1 MGLDDQKDKGDE
13 MISFMSRSILNL
25 IIILFVS
32 TSLNA
37 GVIDDIVPC
46 VIFLMQDVEPGQ
58 KANIG
63 SGFLVRKDNSS
74 FIVTASHVAK
84 EIGRS
89 IRIILPRKDGHADKA
104 GFKNVEWIESPT
116 ADVALA
122 KVTLTNPEHLRI
134 FLNRSVPI
142 LLLSARPLPPSRD
155 ITLTVMGYPLGLGVS
170 GYVSPLS
177 LETKAASGFITL
189 NRFDNDMPAT
199 FILLQDPSIGGLSGG
214 PVFDTGKSF
223 FSSGRQMQVRE
234 GVSVV
239 GIIHGVISD
248 KTGGKFA
255 AVVPATEI
263 VKLIESN

>member
-1 MGLDDQKDKGDE
+1 
-13 MISFMSRSILNL
+13 MISFRSRTILGL
-25 IIILFVS
+25 IIILFVF

-37 GVIDDIVPC
+37 GVTDDLVPC

-58 KANIG
+58 QAKIG

-74 FIVTASHVAK
+74 FIVTACHVAK
-84 EIGRS
+84 EIGRN
-89 IRIILPRKDGHADKA
+89 IRIILPRKDGHADE
-104 GFKNVEWIESPT
+104 GRLENVEWIESPT

-122 KVTLTNPEHLRI
+122 KITLADPEHLRI
-134 FLNRSVPI
+134 ILDRSVPI
-142 LLLSARPLPPSRD
+142 HLLSARPLPPSRD
-155 ITLTVMGYPLGLGVS
+155 IPLTVMGYPLGLGVS

-177 LETKAASGFITL
+177 LETKAVSGFITL
-189 NRFDNDMPAT
+189 NRFDNNMPAT

-214 PVFDTGKSF
+214 PVFDTGKSY
-223 FSSGRQMQVRE
+223 FSGGRQMQVRE

-263 VKLIESN
+263 VKLIEAH